1 MGRTASPLIPIFA
14 AIDDLHKGQYEYT
27 KLDLVTDRN
36 NLRKL
41 LRWATG
47 DGDTFRI
54 DIERA
59 GQTCL
64 FTRCE
69 EKDSEHVIGFKG
81 FGHEYEKAATRFAPG
96 CEKATGHH
104 RIISI
109 VRQCLSP
116 FDWLASDSPP
126 TKNFGGL
133 KILLRFEVDACMGSS
148 DFDDL
153 ASAFSG
159 LDVTPAIPLSTGTSS
174 VMPGISV
181 IHTTPRTL
189 VAQSS
194 LIELKTRASHRP
206 LDWTET
212 YPQLYLS
219 QTAYLYLA
227 KHTKGNFGAVEKIK
241 LAGDSMKVYAKQA
254 EGGMVKLKA
263 VLDQVLEVVR
273 KESDGVGL
281 SLVSVGGKLM
291 LYKRKEG
298 TGKAVGDDILS
309 RFA

>member
-1 MGRTASPLIPIFA
+1 MLCEFDLQWSYILSLAIGSPNIWSNANPRRVAADSGVVFIDQNAHRMGRTASPLIPIFA

-133 KILLRFEVDACMGSS
+133 KILLRF
-148 DFDDL
+148 
-153 ASAFSG
+153 
-159 LDVTPAIPLSTGTSS
+159 
-174 VMPGISV
+174 
-181 IHTTPRTL
+181 
-189 VAQSS
+189 Q
-194 LIELKTRASHRP
+194 
-206 LDWTET
+206 
-212 YPQLYLS
+212 
-219 QTAYLYLA
+219 
-227 KHTKGNFGAVEKIK
+227 
-241 LAGDSMKVYAKQA
+241 
-254 EGGMVKLKA
+254 
-263 VLDQVLEVVR
+263 
-273 KESDGVGL
+273 GV
-281 SLVSVGGKLM
+281 
-291 LYKRKEG
+291 
-298 TGKAVGDDILS
+298 
-309 RFA
+309 F